1 MDKYD
6 PDKRVSLIVDE
17 WGTWYDVEQGTET
30 GFLYQQNTIRD
41 AVVAALNLNIF
52 HRHADRVRMTN
63 IAQMVNVLQA
73 MLLTDGGRLV
83 KTPTYHV
90 FDLYTD
96 HQDAE
101 WVDAA
106 ADDVDPFLD
115 WTVSRK
121 DGAYTIGLVN
131 TGLEREATTSLRLPS
146 AIADVL
152 SARLLVGETPDAHNT
167 FDAPD
172 AVAPLVFDGYRV
184 EGDTVT
190 VTLPPRAVASL
201 RVAVAA

>member
-1 MDKYD
+1 M
-6 PDKRVSLIVDE
+6 
-17 WGTWYDVEQGTET
+17 
-30 GFLYQQNTIRD
+30 
-41 AVVAALNLNIF
+41 A
-52 HRHADRVRMTN
+52 N

-73 MLLTDGGRLV
+73 MMLTDGPRMVL
-83 KTPTYHV
+83 TPTYHV
-90 FDLYTD
+90 FDLYSD

-146 AIADVL
+146 AILDVV
-152 SARLLVGETPDAHNT
+152 SARLLVAETSDAHNT

-172 AVAPLVFDGYRV
+172 AVAPVVFDGYQV
-184 EGDTVT
+184 QGSTLT

-201 RVAVAA
+201 RVTVTA

>member
-1 MDKYD
+1 M
-6 PDKRVSLIVDE
+6 R
-17 WGTWYDVEQGTET
+17 
-30 GFLYQQNTIRD
+30 
-41 AVVAALNLNIF
+41 
-52 HRHADRVRMTN
+52 
-63 IAQMVNVLQA
+63 
-73 MLLTDGGRLV
+73 
-83 KTPTYHV
+83 TPTYHV

-106 ADDVDPFLD
+106 AADVDPFLD

-131 TGLEREATTSLRLPS
+131 TGLEREAAASFRLPS
-146 AIADVL
+146 AITDVI
-152 SARLLVGETPDAHNT
+152 SARALVGETSDAHNT

-172 AVAPLVFDGYRV
+172 VVSPIAFDGYRV
-184 EGDTVT
+184 EGDTIT

-201 RVAVAA
+201 RVETARDGCRRGGARTAGHDGGLARSTRDMVADRRRRRRVVELRPPAGSGLRARRHR